1 MPQSRALPSELTI
14 YTLAALHREWLEWL
28 ASVPKARRTSAQ
40 SDAPW
45 PVDAS
50 AVDEVDAAG
59 VQLLLALSHSLAAKR
74 RALRLINASG
84 PLASA
89 CEALG
94 AATLLMSEPG
104 SRVNA

>member
-1 MPQSRALPSELTI
+1 MPQSRALPADLTI
-14 YTLAALHREWLEWL
+14 YTLAAVHRQWLEWL
-28 ASVPKARRTSAQ
+28 AKLPKARRTSAQ
-40 SDAPW
+40 GDAPW

-84 PLASA
+84 ALASA

-94 AATLLMSEPG
+94 AATLLTSDPD
-104 SRVNA
+104 SRVKA